1 MTTLQHNLSKA
12 RLERSERIKK
22 AKEKEAAMVYNWD
35 CGTSESNCQSWEI
48 DYEARLQK
56 EMDDDDIVRR
66 SRRLPILQD
75 HESNIIKEL
84 GYSGPLSEHC
94 GFGMKIEEEFDKL
107 QKKMLENEKD
117 SMEELSDKIA
127 QTVNILE
134 EIKLII
140 QMPPSY
146 AQQER
151 LLALNSACDL
161 DAIIKK
167 LTGLQYPLLDQVP
180 DPALWQ
186 YFCT

>member
-1 MTTLQHNLSKA
+1 MTILQHNLSKA
-12 RLERSERIKK
+12 RLERPERIKK
-22 AKEKEAAMVYNWD
+22 AKEKKAAMVYNWD
-35 CGTSESNCQSWEI
+35 CESSESNCQSWET

-56 EMDDDDIVRR
+56 EMDDDDRDRR

-94 GFGMKIEEEFDKL
+94 GFGMRIEDEFDKL
-107 QKKMLENEKD
+107 QKKMLENEKE
-117 SMEELSDKIA
+117 SMEEFSNNIA

-180 DPALWQ
+180 DPALW
-186 YFCT
+186 